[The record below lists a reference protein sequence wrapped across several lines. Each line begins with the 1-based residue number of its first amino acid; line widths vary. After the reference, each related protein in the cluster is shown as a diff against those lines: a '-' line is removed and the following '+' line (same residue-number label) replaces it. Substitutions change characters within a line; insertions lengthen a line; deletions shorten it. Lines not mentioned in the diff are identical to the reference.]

1 MAGYRFTEY
10 IPEQNASQSNFDN
23 LLNIFMQLLLITAG
37 DAGEA
42 LRWLSNLDKQH
53 NLTNENYGIGDFI
66 EDLKS
71 KGYLTDDNEKGEIKV
86 TPKMEQ
92 NIRRSA
98 LEEIFGKLKK
108 AGRGSHKTPFTGT
121 GDEEGTDH

>member
-1 MAGYRFTEY
+1 MAGYRFTAFV
-10 IPEQNASQSNFDN
+10 PEVSKDGQTFDQ
-23 LLNIFMQLLLITAG
+23 LLNIFMQLLLITGG
-37 DAGEA
+37 DVSEA
-42 LRWLSNLDKQH
+42 LHWLSNLDKEH
-53 NLTNENYGIGDFI
+53 NLTSDQYGIGNFI

-98 LEEIFGKLKK
+98 LEEIFGKLRK
-108 AGRGSHKTPFTGT
+108 RQRLL
-121 GDEEGTDH
+121 